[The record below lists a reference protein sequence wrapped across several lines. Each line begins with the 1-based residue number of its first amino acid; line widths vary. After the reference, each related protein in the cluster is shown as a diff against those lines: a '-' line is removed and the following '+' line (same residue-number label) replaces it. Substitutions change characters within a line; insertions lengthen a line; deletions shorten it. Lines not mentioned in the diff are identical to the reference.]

1 MQDCARKQLMSNHV
15 NTVNIYVNNLKINLI
30 SFRQLDQIYLRN

>member
-1 MQDCARKQLMSNHV
+1 MQDCARKQLTSNHV
-15 NTVNIYVNNLKINLI
+15 NNVNIYVNNLKINLI